1 MSIGQALQNEIEDS
15 KRWLYFEKDDS
26 TYKEIY
32 KKIKIDNLAF
42 RKFGNPNLHV
52 VTILNLK

>member
-26 TYKEIY
+26 TYKGIY
-32 KKIKIDNLAF
+32 KKN
-42 RKFGNPNLHV
+42 
-52 VTILNLK
+52 

>member
-32 KKIKIDNLAF
+32 KKLKSIIWLLENLE
-42 RKFGNPNLHV
+42 
-52 VTILNLK
+52 ILIYKL

>member
-1 MSIGQALQNEIEDS
+1 LKNEIEDS

-32 KKIKIDNLAF
+32 KKIKIDNLDF
-42 RKFGNPNLHV
+42 RNFGNPNVSMLRPY
-52 VTILNLK
+52 

>member
-1 MSIGQALQNEIEDS
+1 MKILKDGFIS
-15 KRWLYFEKDDS
+15 KKMIRLTKRF
-26 TYKEIY
+26 T